1 MQTGSNLRAFLEGE
15 KAAFLLDFEDAR
27 KSRCA
32 KRSASERAEA
42 AVAHNNWPD
51 SGSQLNAR
59 CERRIKRRH
68 IYEIRLRELSLIS
81 GKMMSLK
88 TITGFAS
95 DSLYPK
101 IKDRRRAEFCPECL

>member
-27 KSRCA
+27 KCLCA

-51 SGSQLNAR
+51 SGSQLNAQG
-59 CERRIKRRH
+59 C
-68 IYEIRLRELSLIS
+68 
-81 GKMMSLK
+81 
-88 TITGFAS
+88 AS
-95 DSLYPK
+95 DAREAL
-101 IKDRRRAEFCPECL
+101 RAAHKKATYLRDQIAGIEFDLGQDDEFEDDYGLCV